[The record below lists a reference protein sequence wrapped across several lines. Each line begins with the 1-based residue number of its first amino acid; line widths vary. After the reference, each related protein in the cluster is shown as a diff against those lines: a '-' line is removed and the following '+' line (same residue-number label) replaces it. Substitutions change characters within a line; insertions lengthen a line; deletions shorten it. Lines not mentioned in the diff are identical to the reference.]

1 MTEYYKNHSHFEEI
15 MTASKSESTEQKTGE
30 DGDFIPEMV
39 SDELMADAISF
50 VEASAKAESDCEVC
64 VYVMENKEQHQPY
77 LCRGLKTPSQQ
88 QAVSM
93 MSLSNLCFFYFTL
106 TYLSLVRLYTRVVNV
121 VA

>member
-1 MTEYYKNHSHFEEI
+1 
-15 MTASKSESTEQKTGE
+15 MTASKSENTEQKTGE

-93 MSLSNLCFFYFTL
+93 MPLSNLCFFYFTL